1 MKSTLNPEDVF
12 LVFVEEAEIH
22 GEPGALARTAKRL
35 SVPRSTVTR
44 MAARYRFSERYN
56 GPVVARIQ
64 EKTNEVAA
72 TSAAE
77 YRKLQA
83 QVGTELVQ
91 KAMETLRRAPIESVR
106 DAIMALKQG
115 DAMAQA
121 ATQPKQTHVN
131 VDVVHVLKER
141 FERFVTDE
149 PVPASR
155 RIQVDFGSLDDDLKG
170 NDDE

>member
-1 MKSTLNPEDVF
+1 MNKQQLNPEDVF
-12 LVFVEEAEIH
+12 LVFVEEAELH

-44 MAARYRFSERYN
+44 MAARYRFSQRYN
-56 GPVVARIQ
+56 GPVAEKIQ
-64 EKTNEVAA
+64 EQTNQIAA

-106 DAIMALKQG
+106 DAVMALKQG

-121 ATQPKQTHVN
+121 ATQPKQTQVN
-131 VDVVHVLKER
+131 VDVVHVLKQR
-141 FERFVTDE
+141 FEEFVS
-149 PVPASR
+149 VPAPAR
-155 RIQVDFGSLDDDLKG
+155 RIQVDFGSLDDDLKEG
-170 NDDE
+170 NGDE